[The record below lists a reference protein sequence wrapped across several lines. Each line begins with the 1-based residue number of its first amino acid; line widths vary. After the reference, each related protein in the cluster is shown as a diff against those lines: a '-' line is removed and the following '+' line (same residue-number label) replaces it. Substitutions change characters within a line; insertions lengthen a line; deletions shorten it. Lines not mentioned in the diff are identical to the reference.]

1 MQYKLIMPKATA
13 QPKLLLFFN
22 GWAMPPE
29 SVTHLRIP
37 EGYDLC
43 IVWDYRDLRLELD
56 LRAWQSIDLV
66 AWSMG
71 VWAADAYCSA
81 LPQLSIQRAVAICGT
96 GYPIS
101 DHLGIPTEAFR
112 TTLQSLDEKNR
123 ERFNRRMCGRKTYP
137 VLYAALSSR
146 STDEIRAELEY
157 VYLRE
162 TAGPKLSPKI
172 ATAPWTLALVGGAD
186 RIIPAENQ
194 LRYWHGQAVPTVMH
208 THQAHYILGDL
219 TSWDQLWSDQ

>member
-1 MQYKLIMPKATA
+1 MQYKLIMPEATA
-13 QPKLLLFFN
+13 QPRLLLFFN

-29 SVTHLRIP
+29 SVTHLCIP

-43 IVWDYRDLRLELD
+43 IVWDYRDLKLELD

-71 VWAADAYCSA
+71 VWAADTYLSA
-81 LPQLSIQRAVAICGT
+81 HAEVQTQRAIAICGT
-96 GYPIS
+96 GYPMS
-101 DHLGIPTEAFR
+101 DRLGIPTEAFR

-137 VLYAALSSR
+137 NLYSALSSR
-146 STDEIRAELEY
+146 PTEEIRTELEH
-157 VYLRE
+157 VYLQELSRPE
-162 TAGPKLSPKI
+162 LSPKPS
-172 ATAPWTLALVGGAD
+172 TAPWTLALVGGAD

-194 LRYWHGQAVPTVMH
+194 LRYWQGQAVPTVMH

-219 TSWDQLWSDQ
+219 TSWDELWSGE

>member
-1 MQYKLIMPKATA
+1 MQYQLFMQGAKA
-13 QPKLLLFFN
+13 QPRLLLFFN

-43 IVWDYRDLRLELD
+43 VVWDYRDLSLVLD
-56 LRAWQSIDLV
+56 LSPWQNIDLV

-81 LPQLSIQRAVAICGT
+81 QPQLPIQRAVAICGT
-96 GYPIS
+96 GYPMS
-101 DHLGIPTEAFR
+101 DHLGIPTEVFR
-112 TTLQSLDEKNR
+112 TTLQGLDEKNR

-137 VLYAALSSR
+137 ALYSALSSR
-146 STDEIRAELEY
+146 STEEIRAELEH
-157 VYLRE
+157 VYRQE
-162 TAGPKLSPKI
+162 TARPEQSPKLS
-172 ATAPWTLALVGGAD
+172 TAPWTLALVGGAD

-194 LRYWHGQAVPTVMH
+194 IRYWQGQAVPIALH
-208 THQAHYILGDL
+208 TDRAHYILGDL
-219 TSWDQLWSDQ
+219 QAWEEVWG